1 MNFYPDHPASYD
13 VSYAAGKDDSD
24 SRTSNTLLIFT
35 SNSNTASSSAD
46 ALAMTSSMSVSH
58 DHGSCLSTGSDGN
71 YESFHL
77 GPNG

>member
-1 MNFYPDHPASYD
+1 MFEISDSC
-13 VSYAAGKDDSD
+13 VCCAAGKHDSD
-24 SRTSNTLLIFT
+24 SRTSNYLLIFA

-58 DHGSCLSTGSDGN
+58 ENGSCLSAGSGSNDDS
-71 YESFHL
+71 YHH